1 MRVKMIDD
9 TLVAVARRA
18 ATAIGRQQRRDVE
31 IVEAIVRVLEHP
43 AHKRLAERLRN
54 LILNPERN

>member
-1 MRVKMIDD
+1 MRIKMIDD

-18 ATAIGRQQRRDVE
+18 TNAIGRQRQRDVE
-31 IVEAIVRVLEHP
+31 TVEAAVRVLEHP

-54 LILNPERN
+54 LIINPEQN